1 MSSDRTPI
9 LICGDSDQEVEDFIN
24 ELNLLINFRTQIIF
38 YTDFVDTNDYI
49 NLIENEENDFE
60 IQRSIF
66 ICYPFAIEKII
77 ETVPLFNSWIL
88 GISNETQL
96 LYTKIKEFLFSKQD
110 YFLNID
116 LDQKVLKTQI
126 EGKKFPNLKLD
137 FEKTLYQNAINNT
150 EIAIERMRRVIS
162 KKIDTKK
169 MPKDLIRN
177 ILNFSLEEK
186 DLQINLIK
194 KEITDF
200 YQACKRAFNILNCMK
215 NLETYGLKSQ
225 ISSKTLYNTVAY
237 EESFRLREC

>member
-1 MSSDRTPI
+1 MAI
-9 LICGDSDQEVEDFIN
+9 LIREVEDFIN

-49 NLIENEENDFE
+49 NLIENEENNFE

-150 EIAIERMRRVIS
+150 EIAIERMRTS
-162 KKIDTKK
+162 
-169 MPKDLIRN
+169 
-177 ILNFSLEEK
+177 
-186 DLQINLIK
+186 
-194 KEITDF
+194 
-200 YQACKRAFNILNCMK
+200 
-215 NLETYGLKSQ
+215 NLEK
-225 ISSKTLYNTVAY
+225 N
-237 EESFRLREC
+237 